1 MPKKLVIIKKRIDES
16 ESLSETESS
25 NISEPLPVK
34 DGFKIL
40 DDNDIKST
48 QKNMTKQEIRDD
60 LKGFKSLKSHEYL
73 LKLPLYK
80 TPIKYFNQTKK
91 AYRTGGQLM
100 KVDPELRFI
109 MLVNFK
115 LQKSWS
121 VQLNDNIIFIPED
134 SILSNDDVNNLKDKL
149 YEMYINN
156 NIQTKQ
162 SKPYKFYYKKTKK

>member
-16 ESLSETESS
+16 ESESESLSETSLSES
-25 NISEPLPVK
+25 
-34 DGFKIL
+34 GFKIL
-40 DDNDIKST
+40 DDNDITST

-60 LKGFKSLKSHEYL
+60 LNGFKSLKNHEYL

-80 TPIKYFNQTKK
+80 THIKYFNKTKK
-91 AYRTGGQLM
+91 AYRTGGHLM

-134 SILSNDDVNNLKDKL
+134 SVLSNDDVNNLKDKL